1 MTNVDIIGTENVL
14 KYIQATKLTKFC
26 IQRAE
31 GNGSF
36 LPVFECYDSES
47 NSNAVAQFQNWSEF
61 VNQSRP
67 YKISLFNYI
76 ELETL
81 ANGETKAKKSSHK
94 GNKTE
99 ATFIL
104 TNNAQQ
110 LSTQNQTQ
118 HSNNFSGDFASLKAD
133 IIREISKN
141 QEENAI
147 LNEIKALKDK
157 FAELEEEETDEEEE
171 QAQNNIG
178 GIDTNQLSQIMGLIN
193 MFKKPTQPNT
203 INGIT
208 ITEEEI
214 KNCNTAIKRLFKTT
228 PELDKHLLKL
238 AELSEQKP
246 ELYKM
251 LLENLKSL

>member
-1 MTNVDIIGTENVL
+1 MINVDLIGTENVL
-14 KYIQATKLTKFC
+14 KYIQATGLTKFC

-36 LPVFECYDSES
+36 LPVFECYDSNS
-47 NSNAVAQFQNWSEF
+47 NENAVARFQAWSEI
-61 VNQSRP
+61 VNTARP
-67 YKISLFNYI
+67 YKISMFNFI
-76 ELETL
+76 EFETL
-81 ANGETKAKKSSHK
+81 ASGETKAKKSSHK

-104 TNNAQQ
+104 SNNAQQ
-110 LSTQNQTQ
+110 LSSQNQTQ
-118 HSNNFSGDFASLKAD
+118 HQNNFSGDFASLKAD
-133 IIREISKN
+133 IIREISKQ

-147 LNEIKALKDK
+147 LNEIRALS
-157 FAELEEEETDEEEE
+157 ARMNELENEEEEEEEEEE
-171 QAQNNIG
+171 QT
-178 GIDTNQLSQIMGLIN
+178 GIAGIKPEQLSQIMGLVN
-193 MFKKPTQPNT
+193 LFKKPTQPNT

-214 KNCNTAIKRLFKTT
+214 KNCNIAIKRLFKTT
-228 PELDKHLLKL
+228 PNLDKHLLKL

-246 ELYKM
+246 ELYNM